1 MTEEDKKINKAFRTI
16 FKSKSASGCHN
27 GLSCLDGDGVKMSEE
42 AKGACSDLK
51 INPDTLLN

>member
-16 FKSKSASGCHN
+16 FKN
-27 GLSCLDGDGVKMSEE
+27 GDGVKMSEE